1 MNKQSLLTRVLA
13 SNLLLMGALVVLL
26 TGGFL
31 WLQLRAS
38 QRQLELRAEV
48 LVSFVAAQSE
58 YAILVGS
65 ETELERIGRQA
76 LSVEDVLFVVLSD
89 TAHQSVVRLHR
100 PGFRLEGAPAGSAD
114 FLSVERPVLAPRESA
129 VMEWEPKK
137 PPTAPLGSVRLGF
150 SMEKQRTLFRQT
162 VGYAVAVVAA
172 SLILILACQSFQLR
186 RLLQPLQ
193 GLMDFVRQVG
203 EGRLHRKAPV
213 ARLDEVGQLTV
224 AFNEM
229 VDKLGSTTVSKN
241 YFNNIIRSIGESLIV
256 VDPDGTIRTANQ
268 ATFAMLGYEEQEL
281 VGQPVSPTLVDPYS
295 LEPTA
300 IERVYR
306 RKDGQSIPV
315 LFSASALSPDDGA
328 AAGFVL
334 LAHDITERKR
344 AEEELRL
351 AKQEAERANRAKTEF
366 LSRTSHE
373 LRTPLNA
380 ILGFGQLLEIAELAP
395 LDRESVDQILRAG
408 RHLLRLINDVLD
420 IAGIETG
427 RRTLSPEPVSIV
439 EAAEEALGLVQPL
452 ATGRGIHVF
461 SGLAADENRYV
472 YADAQRLQQVLLN
485 LLSNAVKFNR
495 DHGAV
500 ILTCEERDGNLLRI
514 RVTDTGPGIA
524 AEDLH
529 KLFVPF
535 ERLQAEQAG
544 IEGTGLGLAHS
555 RSLVRAMGGS
565 IGVESV
571 VGQGSTFW
579 LELAIVAAPLLRFE
593 PGTAAA
599 PPPAPRD
606 PAAYTVLYIEDNPSN
621 RQLLER
627 ILALRPDIHL
637 LTATDGPAGL
647 ALARESRPDLILL
660 DLHLPG
666 MPGDAVLRELR
677 ADPATAG
684 IPVVVLTADA
694 SPGRES
700 RLLALG
706 AQSFLTKPVDI
717 AQLLQVLDQVLLG
730 ELAGHEK

>member
-1 MNKQSLLTRVLA
+1 
-13 SNLLLMGALVVLL
+13 
-26 TGGFL
+26 
-31 WLQLRAS
+31 
-38 QRQLELRAEV
+38 
-48 LVSFVAAQSE
+48 
-58 YAILVGS
+58 
-65 ETELERIGRQA
+65 
-76 LSVEDVLFVVLSD
+76 
-89 TAHQSVVRLHR
+89 
-100 PGFRLEGAPAGSAD
+100 
-114 FLSVERPVLAPRESA
+114 
-129 VMEWEPKK
+129 MEWEPKK
-137 PPTAPLGSVRLGF
+137 PSTAPVGSVRLGF
-150 SMEKQRTLFRQT
+150 SMEKQRTLFRRS
-162 VGYAVAVVAA
+162 VGYAVAVAA
-172 SLILILACQSFQLR
+172 FSLILILACQYVQLR

-193 GLMDFVRQVG
+193 GLRDFARRVG
-203 EGRLHRKAPV
+203 EGHLDRKAPV

-241 YFNNIIRSIGESLIV
+241 YFNNIIRSMGESLIV
-256 VDPDGTIRTANQ
+256 VDPGGTIRIANQ
-268 ATFAMLGYEEQEL
+268 ATLAMLAYGEQEL
-281 VGQPVSPTLVDPYS
+281 VGQPVSLAFVDPYP
-295 LEPTA
+295 LEPAAA
-300 IERVYR
+300 IEWVYR

-315 LFSASALSPDDGA
+315 LFSASALPLDDGA

-334 LAHDITERKR
+334 LAHDMTERKR

-380 ILGFGQLLEIAELAP
+380 ILGFGQLLEITELAP

-439 EAAEEALGLVQPL
+439 EAAGEALGLVQPL

-500 ILTCEERDGNLLRI
+500 ILTCEERPGNILRI
-514 RVTDTGPGIA
+514 RVADTGPGIA
-524 AEDLH
+524 PEDLG

-555 RSLVRAMGGS
+555 RSLVRAMRGS

-579 LELAIVAAPLLRFE
+579 LELSIVPAPQRRSELETAPAPHAALR
-593 PGTAAA
+593 
-599 PPPAPRD
+599 PPAT
-606 PAAYTVLYIEDNPSN
+606 YTLLYIEDNSSN

-627 ILALRPDIHL
+627 ILALRPDINL
-637 LTATDGPAGL
+637 LTATDGKAGL
-647 ALARESRPDLILL
+647 ALALESKPDLILL

-666 MPGDAVLRELR
+666 MPGDDVLRELR
-677 ADPATAG
+677 AGPATAG
-684 IPVVVLTADA
+684 IPVVILTADA

-717 AQLLQVLDQVLLG
+717 AQLLQVLDRILLG